1 MIALFYIFAVILPLV
16 VLAFLLVSIVTYYKL
31 WRSFKLPGL
40 IYWLIQ
46 VILIALFVVC
56 LAFSGKASGFL
67 HKAMLFYS
75 AAYFVV
81 IIYSSVIFVLR
92 AVISFFAGKISPKS
106 RFTRIIK
113 HKKILPTATLCLT
126 LILSIFGYINMGILR
141 EKDISIEFDE
151 VSTNNSLTAVMISD
165 THLGTGL
172 FADKLDDLVDSI
184 NSMEPDVIF
193 MVGDII
199 DESTSDA
206 DISTM
211 IAEFSRLESRYGTF
225 FVYGNHEYYISSP
238 DVDSYFEQAGIAV
251 LRDEAVTIAD
261 DITIIGRKSYYE
273 NPMPV
278 DEIIEENNINKSNPI
293 IVLAHEPLGLEDLS
307 LSGADLSFSGHTHG
321 EQFPLIYLFM
331 ALANDM
337 VYGTAQFNDMTAY
350 TSSGAGG
357 WGMHFKLPSGS
368 EIVKVKMTFNS

>member
-1 MIALFYIFAVILPLV
+1 MFYIFAVILPLV

-31 WRSFKLPGL
+31 WRDFKLPRL

-46 VILIALFVVC
+46 AILIALFVVC
-56 LAFSGKASGFL
+56 LVFSGNTSGFL

-81 IIYSSVIFVLR
+81 IIYSSVIFILS
-92 AVISFFAGKISPKS
+92 AVISLLAGKFSPTSKFS
-106 RFTRIIK
+106 RLIK
-113 HKKILPTATLCLT
+113 HKKILPLATLCLT
-126 LILSIFGYINMGILR
+126 LVLSVSGYINMGILC
-141 EKDISIEFDE
+141 EKDINIELDE
-151 VSTNNSLTAVMISD
+151 ASTNDSLTAVMISD

-172 FADKLDDLVDSI
+172 LSDKLDDLVDSI

-199 DESTSDA
+199 DESTSNA

-238 DVDSYFEQAGIAV
+238 EVDSYFEQAGITV

-278 DEIIEENNINKSNPI
+278 EEIIEENNIDESNPI

-307 LSGADLSFSGHTHG
+307 LTGADLSFSGHTHG
-321 EQFPLIYLFM
+321 EQFPLIYSFM
-331 ALANDM
+331 AIANDM
-337 VYGTAQFNDMTAY
+337 VYGIAQFNDMTAY

-357 WGMHFKLPSGS
+357 WGMHFKLPSNS
-368 EIVKVKMTFNS
+368 EIVKAQMTFNS

>member
-16 VLAFLLVSIVTYYKL
+16 VLAFLLVSIIVYYKL

-46 VILIALFVVC
+46 VIYIALFVVC
-56 LAFSGKASGFL
+56 LAFSGKTSGFL

-92 AVISFFAGKISPKS
+92 AVIAFFSGKSSPNSK
-106 RFTRIIK
+106 FTRIIR
-113 HKKILPTATLCLT
+113 HKKILPTAALCLT

-151 VSTNNSLTAVMISD
+151 ASTNNSLTAVMISD

-238 DVDSYFEQAGIAV
+238 DVDSYFEQAGITV

-278 DEIIEENNINKSNPI
+278 DEIIEENNIDKSNPI
-293 IVLAHEPLGLEDLS
+293 IVLAHEPLGLENLS
-307 LSGADLSFSGHTHG
+307 LTGADLSFSGHTHG
-321 EQFPLIYLFM
+321 EQFPLIYPFM